1 MKKLFV
7 IGFVM
12 LLTVL
17 IASSV
22 SPVIY
27 ARTVD
32 DAESA
37 SRSRVLIVIITEN
50 VTFSSNGYADFD
62 LLLSVPDSSLADLYR
77 ETLGANNYTRV
88 DEEVPN
94 PEYRPMEDCA
104 SGFSLQS
111 LKTPVRSEFL
121 NSLRQEQLLLLG
133 FAINVTRLSMIS
145 RSKSGEFKVSV
156 KGYAWPL
163 NATLNADEAMNV
175 RIGLMGEKA
184 VNLLLTKLSFAQLFL
199 KSQNESQKLEFS
211 WTTRIAF
218 PRAKILNEGEID
230 GRDWSVNL
238 EGISF
243 NAQTYVE
250 GYTVILT
257 EEIVVSTQ
265 NVTLTHEQ
273 ATQALSSYK
282 TLEIKYQ
289 APLGTKIMQCP
300 LETVADDW
308 SWDWYASW
316 CQLIPIAYM
325 SGNVK
330 IFASVIEELNLHG
343 HISIGTIY
351 EAWMEFGSH
360 TTVIFQ
366 LSGTYEREWEP
377 VRWTIAKYY
386 FYILGFPVEASFD
399 ASVGIYVNFD
409 VEAELLASVEFEGRI
424 KAGLTD
430 SSGIF
435 EKELNANIT
444 GLDAEFAANLYVRPY
459 VELSLNFYLPKIV
472 GGGPY
477 IELGPYFD
485 LAVTAEQTT
494 ISWSFS
500 AGLGCWGGVRLEVP
514 ILAWKWR
521 LEREPLFNSMLPTF
535 PRNGSG
541 KVPLPIHDVAVEG
554 ISHAAYADIGSIV
567 DVNVTISNHGNY
579 TENVTIYGSCLRFD
593 EFPKAL
599 FPVLGVYSVRPQIQ
613 YAFTNSSPQYT
624 NTIINIPWEVAP
636 KYVPINPT
644 PQIQPVLELVLP
656 RPLIRLTRPM
666 ETLGTIVLPAGN
678 VTTFTYKWN
687 TTGLEPG
694 YYVWLINASIPED
707 ALLENNG
714 LRGHVVYVV
723 RMGDL
728 AVTAVNPYREI
739 IYEGMPLKLNVTVQ
753 NKENR
758 PQNATLEIY
767 YNRTVDEEIEW
778 IKLGEY
784 NFTIEANETRVL
796 SFTLNVMGMEPC
808 HNYNITATVKATYFD
823 KNITDNVNECYIRI
837 NIMGD
842 VNSDDKV
849 DMKDVAVLAKA
860 FGSFP
865 GHKRWCSIADING
878 DNKIDIFDIALACRN
893 FGKTYP

>member
-1 MKKLFV
+1 LKKLFV
-7 IGFVM
+7 IGFVT

-17 IASSV
+17 IASNV

-32 DAESA
+32 DAESV
-37 SRSRVLIVIITEN
+37 SRSEVLMVIISEN

-77 ETLGANNYTRV
+77 ETLGANNHTRA
-88 DEEVPN
+88 DEEVPI
-94 PEYRPMEDCA
+94 PEYRPIEDYA

-111 LKTPVRSEFL
+111 LTPVRSEFL

-133 FAINVTRLSMIS
+133 FAVNVTRLSMIP
-145 RSKSGEFKVSV
+145 RSQSGEFKVFV

-163 NATLNADEAMNV
+163 NATLNGDEAMNV

-199 KSQNESQKLEFS
+199 KSDNESQKLEFS

-218 PRAKILNEGEID
+218 PRAKILNEVEID

-238 EGISF
+238 EGISL

-250 GYTVILT
+250 GCTVILIEKT
-257 EEIVVSTQ
+257 VVSTQ

-273 ATQALSSYK
+273 AAQALSSYK

-289 APLGTKIMQCP
+289 APLGTKTMQCP

-386 FYILGFPVEASFD
+386 FYILGFPVETSFD

-444 GLDAEFAANLYVRPY
+444 GLNAEFAANLYVRPY
-459 VELSLNFYLPKIV
+459 VELSLNFYIPKIV

-477 IELGPYFD
+477 IELGPYFN

-500 AGLGCWGGVRLEVP
+500 AGLGCWAGAKLEVP
-514 ILAWKWR
+514 ILRWKWR
-521 LEREPLFNSMLPTF
+521 PLEKELFNMTF
-535 PRNGSG
+535 YRRDGSG
-541 KVPLPIHDVAVEG
+541 KIPLPIHDVAVEG
-554 ISHAAYADIGSIV
+554 ISHIAYSDIGSMV
-567 DVNVTISNHGNY
+567 DVNITVSNHGKFA
-579 TENVTIYGSCLRFD
+579 ENVTIYGSCLRFD
-593 EFPKAL
+593 EFPRRL
-599 FPVLGVYSVRPQIQ
+599 FPVMGIYSVRPQIQ
-613 YAFTNSSPQYT
+613 YAFSNSSSEHA
-624 NTIINIPWEVAP
+624 NTIINIPWEVVQ
-636 KYVPINPT
+636 KNVPIIPA
-644 PQIQPVLELVLP
+644 PQVQPILELVLP

-666 ETLGTIVLPAGN
+666 ETLGTILLPAGN
-678 VTTFTYKWN
+678 VMTFTYKWN

-694 YYVWLINASIPED
+694 YYVWLINASIPQD
-707 ALLENNG
+707 DLPENNG
-714 LRGHVVYVV
+714 LRGHVVQVL

-728 AVTAVNPYREI
+728 AVAAVNSYREI
-739 IYEGMPLKLNVTVQ
+739 IYEGMTLKLNVTVQ

-778 IKLGEY
+778 IKLGEC
-784 NFTIEANETRVL
+784 NFTIKANETKVL
-796 SFTLNVMGMEPC
+796 SFTLNTAGMKPSQS
-808 HNYNITATVKATYFD
+808 YIITASVESAYFD
-823 KNITDNVNECYIRI
+823 KNITDNINECYIRV
-837 NIMGD
+837 NILGD
-842 VNSDDKV
+842 VNSDNKV
-849 DMKDVAVLAKA
+849 DLMDLVVTAKA
-860 FGSFP
+860 YGSFP
-865 GHKRWCSIADING
+865 GHPRWNPIADVNE
-878 DNKIDIFDIALACRN
+878 DNKINIVDLVTIATK
-893 FGKTYP
+893 FGTHYP

>member
-1 MKKLFV
+1 LKKLFV
-7 IGFVM
+7 IGFVT

-17 IASSV
+17 IASNV

-32 DAESA
+32 DAESV
-37 SRSRVLIVIITEN
+37 SRSEVLMVIISEN

-77 ETLGANNYTRV
+77 ETLGANNHTRA
-88 DEEVPN
+88 DEEVPI
-94 PEYRPMEDCA
+94 PEYRPIEDYA

-111 LKTPVRSEFL
+111 LTPVRSEFL

-133 FAINVTRLSMIS
+133 FAVNVTRLSMIP
-145 RSKSGEFKVSV
+145 RSKSGEFKVFV

-163 NATLNADEAMNV
+163 NATLNGDEAMNV

-199 KSQNESQKLEFS
+199 KSQNEFQKLEFS

-218 PRAKILNEGEID
+218 PRAKILNEVEID

-238 EGISF
+238 EGISL

-250 GYTVILT
+250 GCTVILT
-257 EEIVVSTQ
+257 EETVVSSR

-273 ATQALSSYK
+273 AAQALSSYK

-289 APLGTKIMQCP
+289 APLGTKTMQCP

-494 ISWSFS
+494 ISFPLRS
-500 AGLGCWGGVRLEVP
+500 AV
-514 ILAWKWR
+514 
-521 LEREPLFNSMLPTF
+521 
-535 PRNGSG
+535 
-541 KVPLPIHDVAVEG
+541 
-554 ISHAAYADIGSIV
+554 
-567 DVNVTISNHGNY
+567 
-579 TENVTIYGSCLRFD
+579 
-593 EFPKAL
+593 
-599 FPVLGVYSVRPQIQ
+599 
-613 YAFTNSSPQYT
+613 
-624 NTIINIPWEVAP
+624 
-636 KYVPINPT
+636 
-644 PQIQPVLELVLP
+644 
-656 RPLIRLTRPM
+656 
-666 ETLGTIVLPAGN
+666 
-678 VTTFTYKWN
+678 
-687 TTGLEPG
+687 
-694 YYVWLINASIPED
+694 
-707 ALLENNG
+707 
-714 LRGHVVYVV
+714 
-723 RMGDL
+723 
-728 AVTAVNPYREI
+728 
-739 IYEGMPLKLNVTVQ
+739 
-753 NKENR
+753 
-758 PQNATLEIY
+758 
-767 YNRTVDEEIEW
+767 
-778 IKLGEY
+778 
-784 NFTIEANETRVL
+784 
-796 SFTLNVMGMEPC
+796 
-808 HNYNITATVKATYFD
+808 
-823 KNITDNVNECYIRI
+823 
-837 NIMGD
+837 
-842 VNSDDKV
+842 
-849 DMKDVAVLAKA
+849 
-860 FGSFP
+860 
-865 GHKRWCSIADING
+865 
-878 DNKIDIFDIALACRN
+878 
-893 FGKTYP
+893 